1 MQLHIGF
8 PICFLPWCSREAL
21 SELWADRQQFLP
33 ANSPSPVIYQA
44 SWRAISQWWPKGSGD
59 AADAPAVHFGN
70 RCDLPGAGRD
80 GLCEGCSGSGT
91 INIILAVLLLRDCGL
106 KLKCYGDSLLNQNF
120 APLIDSVETMAP
132 SGDSR

>member
-1 MQLHIGF
+1 MTKG
-8 PICFLPWCSREAL
+8 
-21 SELWADRQQFLP
+21 
-33 ANSPSPVIYQA
+33 
-44 SWRAISQWWPKGSGD
+44 ISD

-70 RCDLPGAGRD
+70 RGASWAPGA
-80 GLCEGCSGSGT
+80 SAFAKAAAGSGT

-106 KLKCYGDSLLNQNF
+106 KLKCYVDSLLNQNF